1 MCRRRKTPSR
11 VSLTSPAARRTAKAP
26 RPSIK
31 DGLKPQAVLPAADSA
46 RTDNWTDVPETQ
58 NTVSR
63 IPHFSGCAAHGKAS
77 RPSIENG
84 LKPQAVLAARAIGR
98 MQRTTR
104 ARRVPGSS
112 TAMILFPDCATHAK
126 GSASVHRR
134 RFETARIVQSV
145 GWVYHAT
152 SRIPRARRVP
162 DDSPAMIPFPGC
174 ATRGKASR
182 PSVEDGSKSCASSG
196 GLNGCSA
203 QPNVSLAPGAFR
215 AVPLR

>member
-1 MCRRRKTPSR
+1 MCRRRKTPSHIPLAPIR
-11 VSLTSPAARRTAKAP
+11 LFPRLRDARK
-26 RPSIK
+26 
-31 DGLKPQAVLPAADSA
+31 GSA
-46 RTDNWTDVPETQ
+46 SVPE
-58 NTVSR
+58 
-63 IPHFSGCAAHGKAS
+63 AAGRARH
-77 RPSIENG
+77 
-84 LKPQAVLAARAIGR
+84 RAIGQ
-98 MQRTTR
+98 MQRAISRTTR
-104 ARRVPGSS
+104 ARRVPGD
-112 TAMILFPDCATHAK
+112 FPAAIPFPGCATHGK
-126 GSASVHRR
+126 GFTSAHRR

>member
-1 MCRRRKTPSR
+1 MCRRRKIPSR
-11 VSLTSPAARRTAKAP
+11 VSLTFPAARRTAKAP
-26 RPSIK
+26 PPSTN
-31 DGLKPQAVLPAADSA
+31 DGLKPQAALP
-46 RTDNWTDVPETQ
+46 
-58 NTVSR
+58 
-63 IPHFSGCAAHGKAS
+63 
-77 RPSIENG
+77 
-84 LKPQAVLAARAIGR
+84 ARAIGR
-98 MQRTTR
+98 MQRTASHTTR
-104 ARRVPGSS
+104 ARRVPGD
-112 TAMILFPDCATHAK
+112 FPAAIPFPGCATHGK
-126 GSASVHRR
+126 GFTSAHRR

-215 AVPLR
+215 AVPLRRFSFPAARRTAKAPRPSIGDGLKPQAVLAAAADSARTGDWTDVPEA